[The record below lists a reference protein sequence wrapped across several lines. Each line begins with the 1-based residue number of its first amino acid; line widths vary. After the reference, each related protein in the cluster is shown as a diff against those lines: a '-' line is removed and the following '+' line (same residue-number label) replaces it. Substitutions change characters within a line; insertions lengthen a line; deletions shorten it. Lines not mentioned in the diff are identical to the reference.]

1 MSDPIALVRSG
12 PYTVADLETMPD
24 DGQRYEI
31 IDGMLHVSPA
41 PNWEHQEV
49 AGELFVQLRAAC
61 PADLRVMMA
70 PFDVHFDD
78 HNVVE
83 PDVVVGR
90 YVDFRRRGLFA
101 APILAVEVLSAST
114 RLYDRN
120 TKKAHYERI
129 GTASY
134 WLLDPAEPGS
144 IEAFELDEAG
154 SYQLVATVTGD
165 EVYSAT
171 RPFPVEIS
179 PTRLLDGLRPH

>member
-1 MSDPIALVRSG
+1 MTNPIALVRSG

-31 IDGMLHVSPA
+31 IDGMLHVSPS
-41 PNWEHQEV
+41 PNRRHQEM
-49 AGELFVQLRAAC
+49 AFELAVELRASC
-61 PADLRVMMA
+61 LPQLRVMIA
-70 PFDVHFDD
+70 PFDVRIDE

-83 PDVVVGR
+83 PDVLVA
-90 YVDFRRRGLFA
+90 RRDDLTDPCLPV
-101 APILAVEVLSAST
+101 APVLAVEVMSPST

-134 WLLDPAEPGS
+134 WLLDPAEPGTL
-144 IEAFELDEAG
+144 EAFELDEAG

-165 EVYSAT
+165 EVHSAT
-171 RPFPVEIS
+171 RPFPVDIC
-179 PTRLLDGLRPH
+179 TARLLDGLRPR